1 MKYKLFATLF
11 LLQNLLFIGSSFA
24 DSSCNASV
32 QISCSGTSTST
43 TTTVISSNTVYW
55 ALITGGA
62 SETTPCTSDPCT
74 ILRQG
79 PTNWL
84 SSVTRISPGLYQLNY
99 AGTPFTDI
107 PAAMIACEGINS
119 GEIGQIRYGLSS
131 SSHLTVQT
139 VDPTTLSRGD
149 GSFSVLVP
157 SN

>member
-1 MKYKLFATLF
+1 MKTKLITLF
-11 LLQNLLFIGSSFA
+11 VLLLSLVFSGQCFA
-24 DSSCNASV
+24 QATSVTLSCTTPT
-32 QISCSGTSTST
+32 TSP
-43 TTTVISSNTVYW
+43 VVYW
-55 ALITGGA
+55 ALITGGN
-62 SETTPCTSDPCT
+62 SPTDPCTSSTCT

-84 SSVTRISPGLYQLNY
+84 SSVTRVSAGLYQLNY
-99 AGTPFTDI
+99 SGTPFTNI
-107 PAAMIACEGINS
+107 PAAIISCEGINS

-131 SSHLTVQT
+131 SSQLTVQT